1 MGFKKTSELLNIG
14 LSVTESAANTY
25 TSQEVQLPLS
35 SLDRE
40 VFVVTDIIVDANI
53 PDLVAGTNTTVSV
66 QVTRTEETA
75 MRSINNPT
83 SLGRCDERFFNPI
96 PGELAYVPSST
107 PGQVRSASGSP
118 QDYIGIIATPNA
130 YIAVQ
135 GSGNATAKFGAA
147 RITGYRAKA
156 DADTYAALV
165 TEEINL

>member
-14 LSVTESAANTY
+14 LSVNESAANTY

-53 PDLVAGTNTTVSV
+53 PDLVPGTNSTVTV
-66 QVTRTEETA
+66 QVTRTEETG

-83 SLGRCDERFFNPI
+83 SLGRADERFFNPV

-118 QDYIGIIATPNA
+118 TDYLGIIATPNVF
-130 YIAVQ
+130 IAVQ
-135 GSGNATAKFGAA
+135 GSGNASAKFGAA